1 MFVEGTP
8 RLRKCLCGASMLREW
23 RMKDKKVPS
32 PSENVARMAY
42 VGQESA
48 YTKLYLARYTEAI
61 IL

>member
-1 MFVEGTP
+1 
-8 RLRKCLCGASMLREW
+8 MLREW

-42 VGQESA
+42 EGQESA